1 MGMFS
6 WITMDTGRSIRNRH
20 VEDYKPRTVYMRD
33 HKGNVWTEHEYD
45 GYGVFGGKDFY
56 QLLAEM
62 NEVEGLTGDVNNDRM
77 LGIDL
82 AFSGDLLHI
91 SPTLNEHYDSPWVKN
106 EHNKDCPDQGF
117 FYDYE
122 DEDDDE
128 TW

>member
-1 MGMFS
+1 
-6 WITMDTGRSIRNRH
+6 MDTGRSIRNRH
-20 VEDYKPRTVYMRD
+20 AEGYEPRTMYMRD
-33 HKGNVWTEHEYD
+33 QKGNVWTEHDYD

-62 NEVEGLTGDVNNDRM
+62 NEVEGLTGDVNNDRQ

-82 AFSGDLLHI
+82 AFSGSQHI
-91 SPTLNEHYDSPWVKN
+91 SPTLNEHYHSPWVK

>member
-1 MGMFS
+1 MGFFS
-6 WITMDTGRSIRNRH
+6 WIAMDTGRSIRNRH
-20 VEDYKPRTVYMRD
+20 VEGYSSQVVYMRD
-33 HKGNVWTEHEYD
+33 QKGNVWKEDDYD

-62 NEVEGLTGDVNNDRM
+62 NEVEGLTGDVNNDRQ

-82 AFSGDLLHI
+82 AFSKDAHI
-91 SPTLNEHYDSPWVKN
+91 SPTLNEHHHSDWVN
-106 EHNKDCPDQGF
+106 EHNQHCPDQGF
-117 FYDYE
+117 FYDHE

>member
-20 VEDYKPRTVYMRD
+20 AEGYKPRTVYMRD
-33 HKGNVWTEHEYD
+33 QKGNVWTEHEYD

-62 NEVEGLTGDVNNDRM
+62 NQVKGLTGDVDNDRG

-82 AFSGDLLHI
+82 AFSDNPFL
-91 SPTLNEHYDSPWVKN
+91 SPTLNEQYDSPWVG
-106 EHNKDCPDQGF
+106 EHNKECPDQGY
-117 FYDYE
+117 FYNE
-122 DEDDDE
+122 NEDDDE

>member
-20 VEDYKPRTVYMRD
+20 AEGYKPRTVYMRD
-33 HKGNVWTEHEYD
+33 QKGNVWTEHEYD

-62 NEVEGLTGDVNNDRM
+62 NEVEGLTGDVNNDRQI
-77 LGIDL
+77 GIDL
-82 AFSGDLLHI
+82 AFSKEAHI
-91 SPTLNEHYDSPWVKN
+91 SPTLNAHYHSDWVN
-106 EHNKDCPDQGF
+106 EHNQTCPDQGYF
-117 FYDYE
+117 CQDKYE
-122 DEDDDE
+122 EDDE

>member
-20 VEDYKPRTVYMRD
+20 VEGYKPRTVYMRD
-33 HKGNVWTEHEYD
+33 QKGNVWTEHEYD

-62 NEVEGLTGDVNNDRM
+62 NEVEGLTGDVNNDRQ

-82 AFSGDLLHI
+82 AFSKEAHI
-91 SPTLNEHYDSPWVKN
+91 SPTLSEHYHSDWVN
-106 EHNKDCPDQGF
+106 EHNQHCPDQGF
-117 FYDYE
+117 FYDHE
-122 DEDDDE
+122 DEEDDE
-128 TW
+128 AW